1 MLTRKMTVNSMLAAA
16 VLALGAGRASAAT
29 VSEDSYFDGSTFVY
43 EFGARQITAADA
55 AGSFSFLLNAS
66 DFGFS
71 SLLGSY
77 AVSGDISGSRFQISE
92 VKINGTA
99 WVLGASGSNIDL
111 GIAELPDHQ
120 FRGSHG
126 VGCPFGCGR
135 QLPGLAGADTGA
147 GTRNLCL
154 VAGGVWVSWALWPAA
169 ARASE
174 RPSVLLHEK
183 SAARRFFCG
192 RPGCV
197 PQGWVR

>member
-1 MLTRKMTVNSMLAAA
+1 MLMRKMMNLNSVFAAS
-16 VLALGAGRASAAT
+16 VLAVCAGGASAAT
-29 VSEDSYFDGSTFVY
+29 LSEASYFDGSTFVY

-111 GIAELPDHQ
+111 GSLSFPDINSVEVTVSGARLGAGANFQ
-120 FRGSHG
+120 GSL
-126 VGCPFGCGR
+126 VLTPVPEPETYA
-135 QLPGLAGADTGA
+135 LLLAG
-147 GTRNLCL
+147 L
-154 VAGGVWVSWALWPAA
+154 GVVGF
-169 ARASE
+169 
-174 RPSVLLHEK
+174 V
-183 SAARRFFCG
+183 ARR
-192 RPGCV
+192 RKAV
-197 PQGWVR
+197 

>member
-16 VLALGAGRASAAT
+16 VLALGAGSASAAT
-29 VSEDSYFDGSTFVY
+29 LSEDSYFDGSTFVY

-99 WVLGASGSNIDL
+99 WVLGTSGSNIDL
-111 GIAELPDHQ
+111 GSLSFPTINSVEVTVSGTRLGAGANFQ
-120 FRGSHG
+120 GSL
-126 VGCPFGCGR
+126 VLTPVPEPETYAM
-135 QLPGLAGADTGA
+135 LLAGLGVL
-147 GTRNLCL
+147 GF
-154 VAGGVWVSWALWPAA
+154 VA
-169 ARASE
+169 R
-174 RPSVLLHEK
+174 RRK
-183 SAARRFFCG
+183 SA
-192 RPGCV
+192 
-197 PQGWVR
+197 